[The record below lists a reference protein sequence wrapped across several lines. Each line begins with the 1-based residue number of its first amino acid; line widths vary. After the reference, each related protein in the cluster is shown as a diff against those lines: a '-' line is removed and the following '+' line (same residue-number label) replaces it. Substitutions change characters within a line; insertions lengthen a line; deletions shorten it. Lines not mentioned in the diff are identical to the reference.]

1 MVESTRRVP
10 VGHGSSLWPN
20 LMDPFRT
27 LGASVAQLF
36 SPQAD
41 ARGRQDAY
49 EISLELPGVEEKDVD
64 ITLTDDVLTVK
75 GEKRST
81 REEKGADYFIAERS
95 YGAFQ
100 RAFRLPADADT
111 AKVAADMK
119 DGVLTITVP
128 RTSTPKGA
136 RKINVTTG

>member
-1 MVESTRRVP
+1 MVESSRRVP
-10 VGHGSSLWPN
+10 VGGSSFWPN

-27 LGASVAQLF
+27 LGSSVAQLF

-41 ARGRQDAY
+41 AKGKEDAY
-49 EISLELPGVEEKDVD
+49 EISLELPGIAEKDVD

-75 GEKRST
+75 GEKRAS

-111 AKVAADMK
+111 GKVSADMK

-128 RTSTPKGA
+128 RTSTPRGA
-136 RKINVTTG
+136 RKISVTKG